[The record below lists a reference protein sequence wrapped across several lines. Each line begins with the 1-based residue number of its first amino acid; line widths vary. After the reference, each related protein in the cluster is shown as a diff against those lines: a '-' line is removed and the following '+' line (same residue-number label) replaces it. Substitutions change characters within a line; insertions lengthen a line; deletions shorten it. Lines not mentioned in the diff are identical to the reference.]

1 MTLTKY
7 PHEALGHA
15 DHGWLN
21 ARHHFSFG
29 SYRDP
34 QRTGFGTLLVI
45 NDDSIE
51 AHKGFAPH
59 PHRDME
65 IITYVRTGAITHED
79 SNGNK
84 GRTGAGDLQVMSA
97 GTGITHSEWNHED
110 ETTTLFQ
117 IWITPK
123 ENGIA
128 PHWDAKAFPKEV
140 GTSLGVLVSGR
151 PEDDVHKPLYIHQ
164 DAAIYGGRLAAGT
177 ATQQAIKYQADI
189 VVSDG
194 ELEVNGERLKT
205 GDGMEVLGTDSISIK
220 AHSEAELLVI
230 DIPEA

>member
-1 MTLTKY
+1 MTLTPY
-7 PHEALGHA
+7 RHASLGHA

-34 QRTGFGTLLVI
+34 NRTGFGTLLVI
-45 NDDSIE
+45 NDDTI
-51 AHKGFAPH
+51 APNKGFAPH

-65 IITYVRTGAITHED
+65 IITYVRTGAITHTD

-97 GTGITHSEWNHED
+97 GTGISHSEWNHED
-110 ETTTLFQ
+110 EATTLFQ

-123 ENGIA
+123 ENNIA
-128 PHWDAKAFPKEV
+128 PHWDAKAFPKEI
-140 GTSLGVLVSGR
+140 GASLSVLVSGR
-151 PEDDVHKPLYIHQ
+151 PEDEKHKPLYIHQ
-164 DAAIYGGRLAAGT
+164 DAAIYGGRLRAG
-177 ATQQAIKYQADI
+177 ATTEQTIKHQAYI

-194 ELEVNGERLKT
+194 ELEVNGERLNA
-205 GDGMEVLGTDSISIK
+205 GDGMEVSGVDKISIQALTDS
-220 AHSEAELLVI
+220 ELLVI
-230 DIPEA
+230 DIPNV